1 MLTQYDGKG
10 KCDCIQLGGPRW
22 WAVVVGRG
30 GGPKKNQYKNQMFE
44 WALKV
49 GWHQTRSL
57 STNDVYN
64 GVEIELKR
72 PNAESD

>member
-1 MLTQYDGKG
+1 M
-10 KCDCIQLGGPRW
+10 
-22 WAVVVGRG
+22 GRG

-49 GWHQTRSL
+49 RWHQTRSL
-57 STNDVYN
+57 SANDVHN

>member
-10 KCDCIQLGGPRW
+10 KCDCFQLISC
-22 WAVVVGRG
+22 G
-30 GGPKKNQYKNQMFE
+30 GGPKKNQYKNQMIE

-64 GVEIELKR
+64 GVKIELKR